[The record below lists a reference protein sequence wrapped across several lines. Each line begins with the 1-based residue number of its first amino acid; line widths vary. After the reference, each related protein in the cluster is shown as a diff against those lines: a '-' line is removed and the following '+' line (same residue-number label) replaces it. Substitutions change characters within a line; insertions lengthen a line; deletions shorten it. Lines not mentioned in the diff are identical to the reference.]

1 MTVTSTQ
8 PPSEPYKV
16 DRDNLPPELRG
27 VTPDALE
34 EAIRNVEKARNGG
47 IARHKRQQ
55 EEHDKLVKDGKAI
68 NTIEAAKRCYS
79 AGSHGTEE
87 LGVKKSG

>member
-1 MTVTSTQ
+1 MPEQ
-8 PPSEPYKV
+8 QPYKV

-27 VTPDALE
+27 VTPDQLE
-34 EAIRNVEKARNGG
+34 SAITNTEKSKNMS
-47 IARHKRQQ
+47 IARQRQQQ
-55 EEHDKLVKDGKAI
+55 EEHDRLVREGKALDPI
-68 NTIEAAKRCYS
+68 AAAKRCYS